1 MFCVDINEYMIAS
14 HYIVTTMETY
24 HYEKQDFSLK
34 CRFRVYSGLEFDNHC
49 AGSSASISSY
59 NDGIMG
65 AIASQITIVTQ
76 SFIQTQIKENIKAPR
91 HWLLCGEYTG
101 RPVNSPHKWPAT
113 RKMFPFDAVIMLINV
128 CRNWFHLLLTNYA
141 FVQIGY
147 GIKDMCGSE
156 YRGYMLSGSAAH
168 YVSTRLCCK
177 EMFFD

>member
-1 MFCVDINEYMIAS
+1 MFCVDITEYMIAS
-14 HYIVTTMETY
+14 HYIVIIMETY

-34 CRFRVYSGLEFDNHC
+34 CRSRVYSGLEFDNHC

-59 NDGIMG
+59 NDVIMG
-65 AIASQITIVTQ
+65 AIASQITIVYSIVYSDADQRKYQ
-76 SFIQTQIKENIKAPR
+76 SSASLAFVRGIYRES
-91 HWLLCGEYTG
+91 
-101 RPVNSPHKWPAT
+101 VNSPHKWPAT

-147 GIKDMCGSE
+147 GIKDMRRSE

-168 YVSTRLCCK
+168 SVSTRPCCK
-177 EMFFD
+177 DMYFD